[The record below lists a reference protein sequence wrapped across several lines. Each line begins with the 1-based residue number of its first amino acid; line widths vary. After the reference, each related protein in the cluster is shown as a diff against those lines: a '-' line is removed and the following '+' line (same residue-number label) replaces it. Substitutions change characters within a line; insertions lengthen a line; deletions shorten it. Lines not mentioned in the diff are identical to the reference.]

1 MTITQLEYVVAVAT
15 YKSFVAAADKC
26 FVTQPTL
33 SMQIQKL
40 EEELGI
46 KIFDR
51 NKHPIAI
58 TAMGEAIVEQARIVL
73 SESEKIHELIQK
85 QQNNVTG
92 TFKIAVIPTVAPYIV
107 PSLLENYAT
116 KYPEV
121 KLEVQEM
128 ETKQIITALYNNELD
143 AALVST
149 PLEDS
154 NIKEYPLFFEPFVAY
169 FSEDEKALK
178 KRTVTAEDIDLGR
191 IWLLNEGHCMRN
203 QVLDLCS
210 DQIQRLQ
217 ANRPYRYESSNV
229 ETLRKMVDKNKGL
242 TILPELATFEFGE
255 DQQDRVR
262 YFDEPEP
269 VREISL
275 ITNGHFVR
283 LSILQTLMDE
293 IIALV
298 PEKMRVQ
305 KKNRKI
311 LRIQSAKL

>member
-15 YKSFVAAADKC
+15 YKSFVAAAEKC

-46 KIFDR
+46 KLFDR

-58 TAMGEAIVEQARIVL
+58 TAMGEAIVEQAKVVL
-73 SESEKIHELIQK
+73 AECDKIQELIQN
-85 QQNNVTG
+85 QQNNVAG
-92 TFKIAVIPTVAPYIV
+92 TFKFAVIPTIAPYIL
-107 PSLLENYAT
+107 PGLLESYAKHFPDVT
-116 KYPEV
+116 LQV
-121 KLEVQEM
+121 KEM
-128 ETKQIITALYNNELD
+128 ETKQIVTALRNNELD

-149 PLEDS
+149 PLEETG
-154 NIKEYPLFFEPFVAY
+154 IKEYPLFYEPFVAY
-169 FSEDEKALK
+169 FSEEEKALK
-178 KRTVTAEDIDLGR
+178 KRTVSPADIALER

-217 ANRPYRYESSNV
+217 ASRPYRYESSNV

-242 TILPELATFEFGE
+242 TVLPELATFEFSE
-255 DQQDRVR
+255 DQSDRIR
-262 YFDEPEP
+262 YFDDPEP
-269 VREISL
+269 VREIGI
-275 ITNGHFVR
+275 ITNDHFVK
-283 LSILQTLMDE
+283 LSVLQTLMDE
-293 IIALV
+293 IVSMV

-305 KKNRKI
+305 KKNRKV

>member
-15 YKSFVAAADKC
+15 YKSFVAAAEKS

-51 NKHPIAI
+51 NKHPIAV
-58 TAMGEAIVEQARIVL
+58 TAMGESIVAQARIIL
-73 SESEKIHELIQK
+73 AECEKINELIQK
-85 QQNNVTG
+85 QQNSQSG
-92 TFKIAVIPTVAPYIV
+92 TFKLAVIPTVAPYIL
-107 PSLLENYAT
+107 PGLLGHYAS
-116 KYPEV
+116 KYPDVRLEV
-121 KLEVQEM
+121 KEM
-128 ETKQIITALYNNELD
+128 ETQQIIVALRNNELD
-143 AALVST
+143 AALLST
-149 PLEDS
+149 PLEE
-154 NIKEYPLFFEPFVAY
+154 NGIKEYPLFFEPFVAY
-169 FSEDEKALK
+169 FSQDESALK
-178 KRTVTAEDIDLGR
+178 KRLISSDDIDLER

-203 QVLDLCS
+203 QVIDLCS

-217 ANRPYRYESSNV
+217 AKRAYKYESSNV

-242 TILPELATFEFGE
+242 TILPELATFEFTE

-262 YFDEPEP
+262 YFEDPEP

-275 ITNGHFVR
+275 VTNDHFVK
-283 LSILQTLMDE
+283 LSLLQTLVEE
-293 IIALV
+293 ITEMV

-305 KKNRKI
+305 KKNRKV